1 MPNSE
6 TATRSRRRRR
16 RSSDDD
22 DGPVSGWKM
31 GLVVGVVVLC
41 FGMLYPS
48 LFHPMISSFFSKP
61 PPPQQTIPNRPPIH
75 PSMSSP
81 RARPDIHPGMR
92 MAAAQAEATATS
104 SSKGMFA
111 WMLPLYTVGVVV
123 FLIYTLVKSKRKK
136 QRRRH
141 AYSSDESESY
151 GEDDEYEQRGPGVH
165 NLGRRKLRSLQ
176 ERLKQTELAMSK
188 ILEQLGT
195 ISVDPT
201 QGTVPQNLENTVDQ
215 KSKTNG
221 ESKKADVD
229 KEHYLRDLEKA
240 LREFKHLSNSY
251 NKEERK
257 RRGESLSEEEEM
269 NEDEFEEEMDEDEG
283 TEEKSHGGGGSA
295 GSAAEDEAENCSED
309 EREEKQEDDGKKGE
323 DEVLVPAV
331 EQHVQQ
337 TKPHKR
343 SKRT

>member
-6 TATRSRRRRR
+6 TTTRSRRRRR
-16 RSSDDD
+16 RSSNDD

-48 LFHPMISSFFSKP
+48 LFHPMISSLFSKP

-136 QRRRH
+136 QHRRH

-151 GEDDEYEQRGPGVH
+151 DEDDEYEQSGRGVR

-188 ILEQLGT
+188 ILEQLST
-195 ISVDPT
+195 ISVEPT
-201 QGTVPQNLENTVDQ
+201 QGALPQDLENTVDQ

-221 ESKKADVD
+221 ESKKTDAD

-251 NKEERK
+251 NKKERK

-269 NEDEFEEEMDEDEG
+269 NEYEFEEEMDEDEG
-283 TEEKSHGGGGSA
+283 IEEKSHDGGGSE
-295 GSAAEDEAENCSED
+295 GSAAEDEAENGSGD
-309 EREEKQEDDGKKGE
+309 EREGKQEDGGKKGE
-323 DEVLVPAV
+323 DEALGPTV

-337 TKPHKR
+337 TRPHKR